1 MSCPFQTNIDAFLTV
16 PSLPFCHKTE
26 MTKRQR
32 PTRLLVPL
40 WQLPI
45 GIYVRFLPSEMIVN
59 IIGDEYGSIKIISV
73 FGFWPFWAFL
83 GFWWRFWGI
92 GSASELTITRLEG
105 LSWL

>member
-1 MSCPFQTNIDAFLTV
+1 M
-16 PSLPFCHKTE
+16 
-26 MTKRQR
+26 
-32 PTRLLVPL
+32 PL

-45 GIYVRFLPSEMIVN
+45 GIYVPFLPSEMIVN

-73 FGFWPFWAFL
+73 FRFWPFWAFL
-83 GFWWRFWGI
+83 GFRWRFWGI